1 MVSPHLD
8 FPALPMPPI
17 PLEFEWPNEECR
29 TAVLDFL
36 DRKLRSREAGLVV
49 NFSFPGG
56 VSPATP
62 LQGGML
68 TERDLADRFQCTPRT
83 IRRWETIGDLP
94 PSVTY
99 GGFKRWRAD
108 DIDAWVE
115 LRVREAEPT
124 QRPES
129 PLPRS

>member
-8 FPALPMPPI
+8 FPVSHVSPI
-17 PLEFEWPNEECR
+17 PVEFEWPNEECR
-29 TAVLDFL
+29 AAVLEFL

-62 LQGGML
+62 VQGRML
-68 TERDLADRFQCTPRT
+68 SERDLAERFQCTPRT

-115 LRVREAEPT
+115 LRVGEAEQTREPDA
-124 QRPES
+124 RS
-129 PLPRS
+129 PRS

>member
-1 MVSPHLD
+1 MVSPYLD
-8 FPALPMPPI
+8 FPASPMPPI
-17 PLEFEWPNEECR
+17 PVEFEWPNEECR
-29 TAVLDFL
+29 AAVLEFL

-62 LQGGML
+62 VQGRML
-68 TERDLADRFQCTPRT
+68 SERDLAERFQCTPRT